1 MEVGD
6 VHVIPELRR
15 TSRAVVERLRALQ
28 HQQELAQAETT
39 GILQGLA
46 ATLDVDP
53 GAIVGWEDGDTCG
66 VLLQSPDP
74 PPEPEPPPPEAATE
88 QPA

>member
-1 MEVGD
+1 MIVPRLHP
-6 VHVIPELRR
+6 VRR
-15 TSRAVVERLRALQ
+15 PVLERLRALQ
-28 HQQELAQAETT
+28 HQQELAQAEAT

-46 ATLDVDP
+46 AALDVDP
-53 GAIVGWEDGDTCG
+53 GTIVGWEDGDTCG
-66 VLLQSPDP
+66 VLVQAPDP